1 MASTITR
8 RKKRYRVNEIST
20 GWNIAFC
27 IILILLAI
35 AFVAPVW
42 LVLSVSF
49 TSPQGL
55 SVSGYQFWP
64 SDFSTKAYEMI
75 GKTGA
80 ALFNGYKITLINAFG
95 GTALSLFVMSM
106 FAYVLARKDFK
117 PRRAFA
123 FYAFFTTLFSGG
135 MVPSYII
142 NARYLHLN
150 DTIWIYLLPG
160 MVSAFNVIILRTFIQ
175 TTIPDSLF
183 DAAKIDGA
191 TDWGVYWR
199 IVLPLFKA
207 GLATVG
213 LFTFIGKWN
222 DWFTG
227 ILYVENPKLQPA
239 MTVLQKIQ
247 QNIDFLK
254 NNAEIAATAEGMKM
268 LQEIPSESTR
278 MAITMIVIFPLLICY
293 PFFQK
298 YFVKGL
304 TVGSVKG

>member
-1 MASTITR
+1 MDSTMTR
-8 RKKRYRVNEIST
+8 RKKRYRVNEISAGT
-20 GWNIAFC
+20 NIVFC
-27 IILILLAI
+27 IILILMAI
-35 AFVAPVW
+35 VFVAPVW
-42 LVLSVSF
+42 LVLSVSL
-49 TSPQGL
+49 TSAEGL
-55 SVSGYQFWP
+55 LKNGYQFWP
-64 SDFSTKAYEMI
+64 SEFSLKAYEMI
-75 GKTGA
+75 KDTGQG
-80 ALFNGYKITLINAFG
+80 LLNGYKVTIFNAFV
-95 GTALSLFVMSM
+95 GTGLSLFIQSM

-117 PRRAFA
+117 PRRVLA
-123 FYAFFTTLFSGG
+123 FYAYFTTLFSGG

-191 TDWGVYWR
+191 SDWGVYLR
-199 IVLPLFKA
+199 IVMPLFKA

-227 ILYVENPKLQPA
+227 ILYVENPKLMPA

-254 NNAEIAATAEGMKM
+254 NNAEVALTPEGMEM
-268 LQEIPSESTR
+268 LNNIPSESTR
-278 MAITMIVIFPLLICY
+278 MAITMIVIFPLLVCY